1 MKKNVISMI
10 LIGTLVLALTGCGKP
25 AEPETSEKP
34 ETRPVSEEAEKESEE
49 DKAPE
54 ADKTYKIALLEKGAE
69 DFFLS
74 IDQGFMDACEE
85 YGVEGTVVAPSTY
98 HDSAQINNAMAQ
110 IISTGYDAVV
120 MCPQDYDAN
129 ASAIDEAYNAGLPV
143 ICLDSLTASDN
154 YIASICTDN
163 VAAGAQAADKMA
175 ELLGD
180 EGGKIAVF
188 ANDPQ
193 AVSDVDRVQG
203 FMDRC
208 KEKYPNIECMDVQYY
223 NNDLNRCS
231 TQVSDTLTAN
241 PDLAGLF
248 CVNNQ
253 STLAAGND
261 LVSYQ
266 KESLKFVG
274 FDSDQDE
281 IALMKSGVVDALM
294 VQEPYQM
301 GYLGLKN
308 MLAYLQG
315 EEVSKENIDP
325 GCKVVTLENLDE
337 LEE

>member
-25 AEPETSEKP
+25 AETETSEKP
-34 ETRPVSEEAEKESEE
+34 ETQPVSEEAEKESEE

-248 CVNNQ
+248 CVNNH
-253 STLAAGND
+253 SHR
-261 LVSYQ
+261 
-266 KESLKFVG
+266 
-274 FDSDQDE
+274 
-281 IALMKSGVVDALM
+281 I
-294 VQEPYQM
+294 P
-301 GYLGLKN
+301 
-308 MLAYLQG
+308 
-315 EEVSKENIDP
+315 
-325 GCKVVTLENLDE
+325 
-337 LEE
+337 

>member
-10 LIGTLVLALTGCGKP
+10 LIGTLILALTGCGKP
-25 AEPETSEKP
+25 AEPETSEG
-34 ETRPVSEEAEKESEE
+34 TGTQPVSEEAEKEPEE
-49 DKAPE
+49 DKTPE

-98 HDSAQINNAMAQ
+98 HDSAQI
-110 IISTGYDAVV
+110 ISTGYDAVV
-120 MCPQDYDAN
+120 ICPQDYDAN
-129 ASAIDEAYNAGLPV
+129 SSAIDEAYNAGLPV

-203 FMDRC
+203 FVDRC

-253 STLAAGND
+253 STLAAGNV

-281 IALMKSGVVDALM
+281 IALMKSGVVDALI

-325 GCKVVTLENLDE
+325 GCKVITLENLDE

>member
-1 MKKNVISMI
+1 MKKRLVSTIIISAM
-10 LIGTLVLALTGCGKP
+10 VLAMTGCGKTTEAP
-25 AEPETSEKP
+25 ADQGAAAQAG
-34 ETRPVSEEAEKESEE
+34 SEEAGQE
-49 DKAPE
+49 
-54 ADKTYKIALLEKGAE
+54 KTYKIALLEKGAE

-74 IDQGFMDACEE
+74 IDKGFMDACKE

-98 HDSAQINNAMAQ
+98 HDSAQINNAMSQ

-143 ICLDSLTASDN
+143 ICLDSLTASEN
-154 YIASICTDN
+154 YITSICTDN
-163 VAAGAQAADKMA
+163 KAAGAEAADKMA
-175 ELLGD
+175 ELLG
-180 EGGKIAVF
+180 ENGGKVAVF

-193 AVSDVDRVQG
+193 AVSDVDRIQG
-203 FMDRC
+203 FVDRC
-208 KEKYPNIECMDVQYY
+208 KEKYPAIECMDVQYY

-231 TQVSDTLTAN
+231 TQVSDTITAN
-241 PDLAGLF
+241 ADLAGLF

-253 STLAAGND
+253 SALAAGNV

-281 IALMKSGVVDALM
+281 IALMKSGVIDALM

-301 GYLGLKN
+301 GYLGVEK
-308 MLAYLQG
+308 MLQHFRL
-315 EEVSKENIDP
+315 
-325 GCKVVTLENLDE
+325 
-337 LEE
+337 